1 MQTAYTAQYQENK
14 TKRQPT
20 DWKKIFANDATNKG
34 LLSKTYKEPIQLNI
48 KKKKETPNQKMSRG
62 LKIDISPKKTHRSPT
77 GTWKD
82 AILLNI
88 REIQIKTTMSHTS
101 QNGNH

>member
-1 MQTAYTAQYQENK
+1 MM
-14 TKRQPT
+14 QPT
-20 DWKKIFANDATNKG
+20 RDYFPKHTKSPYSLT
-34 LLSKTYKEPIQLNI
+34 L
-48 KKKKETPNQKMSRG
+48 KKKKTPNQKMSRG
-62 LKIDISPKKTHRSPT
+62 LKIDISPKNTHRSPT